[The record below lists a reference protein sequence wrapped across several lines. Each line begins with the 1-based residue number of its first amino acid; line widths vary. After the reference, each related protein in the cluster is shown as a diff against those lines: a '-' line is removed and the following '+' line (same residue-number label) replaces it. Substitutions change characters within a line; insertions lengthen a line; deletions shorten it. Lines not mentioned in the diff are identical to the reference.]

1 MIVAWLCGQTQKS
14 ASVNNTKYGHGNV
27 AANFNQRYW
36 SIRLARFHEA
46 SSPISRCHIST
57 RSYQHTR
64 RHVVQPCSHG
74 QIRCPLSSPA
84 LARGLILEVQ
94 AVLMQCTV
102 VIHQSRLSVTRVGVV
117 GAWRATSRSRHHR
130 YPSVVASMG
139 LGELTMN
146 VASMNVA
153 SMRRHLRQEAEL

>member
-1 MIVAWLCGQTQKS
+1 MIVAWLCCQTQKKCECEQYKVR
-14 ASVNNTKYGHGNV
+14 ARNV

-36 SIRLARFHEA
+36 SNRLARFHVV
-46 SSPISRCHIST
+46 SSPISRCHISL

-74 QIRCPLSSPA
+74 QIRCPLSFPA

-94 AVLMQCTV
+94 AFLMQCTV
-102 VIHQSRLSVTRVGVV
+102 VIHRSRLSVTRVGVV

>member
-14 ASVNNTKYGHGNV
+14 ASVNNTKYGHGN

-94 AVLMQCTV
+94 AFLMQCTV
-102 VIHQSRLSVTRVGVV
+102 VIHQSRLSVTRF